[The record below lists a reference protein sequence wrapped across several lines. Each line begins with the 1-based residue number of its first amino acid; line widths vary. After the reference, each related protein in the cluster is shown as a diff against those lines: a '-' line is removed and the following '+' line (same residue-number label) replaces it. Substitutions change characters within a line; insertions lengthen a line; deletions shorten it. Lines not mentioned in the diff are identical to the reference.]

1 MSGDAPGARASTRDP
16 RPYLLLR
23 LTDLRNRSQNV
34 GMTPVAVRSYR
45 PSDHS
50 AGRSLW
56 SELTNQH
63 NQMYG
68 DAADDAGAGF
78 EEYLTRLDLSG
89 LWVAD
94 HADDGVIGL
103 VGLIMRGRAGEV
115 EPVVVTATHRHKGV
129 GRKLLRHVAQEA
141 KKRNMLSLTISPAS
155 RNIDAI
161 RSLHA
166 AGYDVVS
173 SIELTMDLDR
183 HSHEWQQDGLE
194 LHELQFRS

>member
-1 MSGDAPGARASTRDP
+1 
-16 RPYLLLR
+16 
-23 LTDLRNRSQNV
+23 
-34 GMTPVAVRSYR
+34 MTPVAVRSYR
-45 PSDHS
+45 PSDHN
-50 AGRSLW
+50 AGRRLW

-68 DAADDAGAGF
+68 DAANDAGAGF

-115 EPVVVTATHRHKGV
+115 DPVVVTGSHRHKGV
-129 GRKLLRHVAQEA
+129 GRKLLRHVAAEA
-141 KKRNMLSLTISPAS
+141 KKRSMVSLTISPSS
-155 RNIDAI
+155 RNVDAI

>member
-1 MSGDAPGARASTRDP
+1 
-16 RPYLLLR
+16 
-23 LTDLRNRSQNV
+23 
-34 GMTPVAVRSYR
+34 
-45 PSDHS
+45 
-50 AGRSLW
+50 
-56 SELTNQH
+56 
-63 NQMYG
+63 MYG
-68 DAADDAGAGF
+68 AGADDEGVGF
-78 EEYLTRLDLSG
+78 EDYLTRLDLSG

-94 HADDGVIGL
+94 HDDDGVIGM
-103 VGLIMRGRAGEV
+103 VGLVMRGRAGEV
-115 EPVVVTATHRHKGV
+115 EPVVVTAPHRHKGV
-129 GRKLLRHVAQEA
+129 GRKLLRHVAAEA

-183 HSHEWQQDGLE
+183 HAHEWQEDGLE

>member
-1 MSGDAPGARASTRDP
+1 MS
-16 RPYLLLR
+16 
-23 LTDLRNRSQNV
+23 
-34 GMTPVAVRSYR
+34 PVTVRSYR

-50 AGRSLW
+50 AGRRLW
-56 SELTNQH
+56 AELTHQQQ
-63 NQMYG
+63 QMYG
-68 DAADDAGAGF
+68 ASSGDGGAGF

-115 EPVVVTATHRHKGV
+115 EPVVVTASHRHKGV
-129 GRKLLRHVAQEA
+129 GRKLLRHVASEA
-141 KKRNMLSLTISPAS
+141 KKRSMLSLTISPSS
-155 RNIDAI
+155 RNVDAI

-183 HSHEWQQDGLE
+183 HAHEWLEDGLE

>member
-1 MSGDAPGARASTRDP
+1 
-16 RPYLLLR
+16 
-23 LTDLRNRSQNV
+23 
-34 GMTPVAVRSYR
+34 MTPVAVRSYR

-50 AGRSLW
+50 AGRRLW
-56 SELTNQH
+56 SELTYQLTG
-63 NQMYG
+63 MYG
-68 DAADDAGAGF
+68 DAKDDGGAGF

-103 VGLIMRGRAGEV
+103 IGLIMNGRAGEV
-115 EPVVVTATHRHKGV
+115 EPVVVAGTHRHKGI
-129 GRKLLRHVAQEA
+129 GRRLLRHVAAEA
-141 KKRNMLSLTISPAS
+141 KKRNMVSLTISPSS
-155 RNIDAI
+155 RNVEAI

-183 HSHEWQQDGLE
+183 QAHDWQRDGLE

>member
-1 MSGDAPGARASTRDP
+1 MS
-16 RPYLLLR
+16 
-23 LTDLRNRSQNV
+23 
-34 GMTPVAVRSYR
+34 PVTVRSYR

-50 AGRSLW
+50 AGRRLW

-63 NQMYG
+63 NRMYG
-68 DAADDAGAGF
+68 VPTDDAGAGF

-103 VGLIMRGRAGEV
+103 VGLIIRGRAGEV
-115 EPVVVTATHRHKGV
+115 EPIVVTVSHRHKGV
-129 GRKLLRHVAQEA
+129 GRKLLRHVASEA
-141 KKRNMLSLTISPAS
+141 RKRNMGALTISPAS
-155 RNIDAI
+155 RNVDAI

-173 SIELTMDLDR
+173 SIKLTLDLDR
-183 HSHEWQQDGLE
+183 NPQEWQDEGLE

>member
-1 MSGDAPGARASTRDP
+1 
-16 RPYLLLR
+16 
-23 LTDLRNRSQNV
+23 
-34 GMTPVAVRSYR
+34 MTPVAVRSYR

-50 AGRSLW
+50 AGRRLW
-56 SELTNQH
+56 AELTAQH
-63 NQMYG
+63 NRMYG
-68 DAADDAGAGF
+68 DASDDGGAGF
-78 EEYLTRLDLSG
+78 EEYLTRLDLGG

-141 KKRNMLSLTISPAS
+141 KKRNMQSLTISPAS
-155 RNIDAI
+155 RNVDAI

-183 HSHEWQQDGLE
+183 HTHEWQQDALE

>member
-1 MSGDAPGARASTRDP
+1 MS
-16 RPYLLLR
+16 
-23 LTDLRNRSQNV
+23 
-34 GMTPVAVRSYR
+34 PVTVRSYR

-50 AGRSLW
+50 AGRRLW
-56 SELTNQH
+56 SELTNEH

-68 DAADDAGAGF
+68 EPAVDGGAGF

-115 EPVVVTATHRHKGV
+115 EPIVVTVSHRHKGV
-129 GRKLLRHVAQEA
+129 GRKLLRHVAAEA
-141 KKRNMLSLTISPAS
+141 KKRNMTALTISPAS

-173 SIELTMDLDR
+173 SIELTLDLDR
-183 HSHEWQQDGLE
+183 SPHEYQQDGLE

>member
-1 MSGDAPGARASTRDP
+1 
-16 RPYLLLR
+16 
-23 LTDLRNRSQNV
+23 
-34 GMTPVAVRSYR
+34 VRSYR
-45 PSDHS
+45 PSDHA
-50 AGRSLW
+50 AGRRLW

-68 DAADDAGAGF
+68 EPTGDSGAGF

-115 EPVVVTATHRHKGV
+115 EPVVVTASHRHQGV
-129 GRKLLRHVAQEA
+129 GRKLLRHVASEA
-141 KKRNMLSLTISPAS
+141 KRRNLTALTISPSS
-155 RNIDAI
+155 RNVDAI

-173 SIELTMDLDR
+173 SIELTLDLDR
-183 HSHEWQQDGLE
+183 TVHEWQQEGLE
-194 LHELQFRS
+194 LHELPFRS

>member
-1 MSGDAPGARASTRDP
+1 MS
-16 RPYLLLR
+16 
-23 LTDLRNRSQNV
+23 
-34 GMTPVAVRSYR
+34 PVTVRSYR

-50 AGRSLW
+50 AGRRLW

-68 DAADDAGAGF
+68 EPAVDGGAGF

-115 EPVVVTATHRHKGV
+115 EPIGVTVSHRHKGV
-129 GRKLLRHVAQEA
+129 GRKLLRHVAAEA
-141 KKRNMLSLTISPAS
+141 KKRNMTALTISPAS

-173 SIELTMDLDR
+173 SIELTLDLDR
-183 HSHEWQQDGLE
+183 SPHEYQQDGLE

>member
-1 MSGDAPGARASTRDP
+1 M
-16 RPYLLLR
+16 
-23 LTDLRNRSQNV
+23 N
-34 GMTPVAVRSYR
+34 PVTVRSYR

-50 AGRSLW
+50 AGRRLW

-68 DAADDAGAGF
+68 EPAADSGAGF

-115 EPVVVTATHRHKGV
+115 EPIVVTVSHRHKGV
-129 GRKLLRHVAQEA
+129 GRKLLRHVASEA
-141 KKRNMLSLTISPAS
+141 KRRNLSALTISPSS
-155 RNIDAI
+155 RNVDAI

-173 SIELTMDLDR
+173 SIKLTLDLDR
-183 HSHEWQQDGLE
+183 TEHERQQEGLE

>member
-1 MSGDAPGARASTRDP
+1 
-16 RPYLLLR
+16 
-23 LTDLRNRSQNV
+23 
-34 GMTPVAVRSYR
+34 MTPVTVRSYR

-50 AGRSLW
+50 AGRRLW

-68 DAADDAGAGF
+68 DVPDDAGAGF

-103 VGLIMRGRAGEV
+103 VGLIMRGRGGEV
-115 EPVVVTATHRHKGV
+115 EPVVVTRSHRHKGV
-129 GRKLLRHVAQEA
+129 GRKLLRHVAAEA
-141 KKRNMLSLTISPAS
+141 KKRSMVSLTISPSS
-155 RNIDAI
+155 RNVDAI

-183 HSHEWQQDGLE
+183 HAHEWQQDGLE

>member
-1 MSGDAPGARASTRDP
+1 MD
-16 RPYLLLR
+16 
-23 LTDLRNRSQNV
+23 
-34 GMTPVAVRSYR
+34 PVAVRSYR

-50 AGRSLW
+50 AGRRLW

-68 DAADDAGAGF
+68 DATNDAGAGF
-78 EEYLTRLDLSG
+78 EEYLTRLDLGG

-94 HADDGVIGL
+94 HADDGVIGM
-103 VGLIMRGRAGEV
+103 VGLVMRGRGGEV
-115 EPVVVTATHRHKGV
+115 EPVVVTTSHRHKGV
-129 GRKLLRHVAQEA
+129 GRKLLHHVANEA
-141 KKRNMLSLTISPAS
+141 KKRTMASLTISPAS
-155 RNIDAI
+155 RNVEAI
-161 RSLHA
+161 KSLHA

-183 HSHEWQQDGLE
+183 HAHARQQDGLE

>member
-1 MSGDAPGARASTRDP
+1 
-16 RPYLLLR
+16 
-23 LTDLRNRSQNV
+23 
-34 GMTPVAVRSYR
+34 MTPVAVRSYR

-50 AGRSLW
+50 AGRRLW

-68 DAADDAGAGF
+68 DAPEDAGAGF

-115 EPVVVTATHRHKGV
+115 EPVVVTGSHRHKGV
-129 GRKLLRHVAQEA
+129 GAQAAAARGGGGQEAQHGVADDLAVVAQ
-141 KKRNMLSLTISPAS
+141 RRCDPQPA
-155 RNIDAI
+155 RG
-161 RSLHA
+161 
-166 AGYDVVS
+166 GYDVVS

-183 HSHEWQQDGLE
+183 HAHEWQQDGLE

>member
-1 MSGDAPGARASTRDP
+1 MS
-16 RPYLLLR
+16 
-23 LTDLRNRSQNV
+23 
-34 GMTPVAVRSYR
+34 PVTVRSYR

-50 AGRSLW
+50 AGRRLYA
-56 SELTNQH
+56 ELTVEH
-63 NQMYG
+63 NAMYQTQSRR
-68 DAADDAGAGF
+68 DDGAEF

-89 LWVAD
+89 IWVAD

-103 VGLIMRGRAGEV
+103 VGLIMRDRGGEV
-115 EPVVVTATHRHKGV
+115 EPVIVTASHRHKGV
-129 GRKLLRHVAQEA
+129 GRKLLRHVASEA
-141 KKRNMLSLTISPAS
+141 KKRNMTSLTISPSS
-155 RNIDAI
+155 RNVDAI

-183 HSHEWQQDGLE
+183 HTHEWQQDGLE

>member
-1 MSGDAPGARASTRDP
+1 M
-16 RPYLLLR
+16 
-23 LTDLRNRSQNV
+23 N
-34 GMTPVAVRSYR
+34 PVTVRSYR

-50 AGRSLW
+50 AGRRLW

-63 NQMYG
+63 NRMYG
-68 DAADDAGAGF
+68 EPTEDGGEGF

-115 EPVVVTATHRHKGV
+115 EPIVVTASHRHKGV
-129 GRKLLRHVAQEA
+129 GRRLLRHVASEA
-141 KKRNMLSLTISPAS
+141 QKRSMTALTISPSS
-155 RNIDAI
+155 RNVDAI

-173 SIELTMDLDR
+173 SIELTLDLDR
-183 HSHEWQQDGLE
+183 HPHEWLPDGLE

>member
-1 MSGDAPGARASTRDP
+1 
-16 RPYLLLR
+16 
-23 LTDLRNRSQNV
+23 
-34 GMTPVAVRSYR
+34 MTPVAVRSYR

-50 AGRSLW
+50 AGRRLW
-56 SELTNQH
+56 AELTFQH
-63 NQMYG
+63 HRMYG
-68 DAADDAGAGF
+68 TADGKGDDGGAGF

-103 VGLIMRGRAGEV
+103 VGLVMRGRAGVV
-115 EPVVVTATHRHKGV
+115 EPIVVTTSHRHRGV
-129 GRKLLRHVAQEA
+129 GRSLLRHVADEA
-141 KKRNMLSLTISPAS
+141 KKRNMASLTISPES
-155 RNIDAI
+155 RNVDAI

-173 SIELTMDLDR
+173 SIELTLDLDR
-183 HSHEWQQDGLE
+183 HPQDWQSDSLE

>member
-1 MSGDAPGARASTRDP
+1 MSGDAGGARAGTAGP
-16 RPYLLLR
+16 RPYLPLR
-23 LTDLRNRSQNV
+23 LTAARNRSQNV
-34 GMTPVAVRSYR
+34 GMNPVTVRSYR

-50 AGRSLW
+50 AGRQLW

-68 DAADDAGAGF
+68 VPTDDGGAGF

-103 VGLIMRGRAGEV
+103 VGLIMRGRAGVV
-115 EPVVVTATHRHKGV
+115 EPIVVTVSHRHKGV
-129 GRKLLRHVAQEA
+129 GRKLLRHVASEA
-141 KKRNMLSLTISPAS
+141 KKRNMTALTISPSS
-155 RNIDAI
+155 RNVDAI

-173 SIELTMDLDR
+173 SIELTLDLDR
-183 HSHEWQQDGLE
+183 HPHEWQQEGLE

>member
-1 MSGDAPGARASTRDP
+1 
-16 RPYLLLR
+16 
-23 LTDLRNRSQNV
+23 
-34 GMTPVAVRSYR
+34 MTPVTVRSYR

-50 AGRSLW
+50 AGRRLW
-56 SELTNQH
+56 AELTNQH

-68 DAADDAGAGF
+68 PDGANEDAGAGF
-78 EEYLTRLDLSG
+78 EEYLTRLDVTG

-103 VGLIMRGRAGEV
+103 VGLVMRGRAGEV
-115 EPVVVTATHRHKGV
+115 EPVVVTASHRHKGV
-129 GRKLLRHVAQEA
+129 GRQLLRHVANEA

-155 RNIDAI
+155 RNIEAI

-173 SIELTMDLDR
+173 SIELTMDLGREAHDWQ
-183 HSHEWQQDGLE
+183 HEGLE
-194 LHELQFRS
+194 LHELHFRS

>member
-1 MSGDAPGARASTRDP
+1 MS
-16 RPYLLLR
+16 
-23 LTDLRNRSQNV
+23 
-34 GMTPVAVRSYR
+34 PVTVRSYR
-45 PSDHS
+45 PSDHVV
-50 AGRSLW
+50 GRRLW
-56 SELTNQH
+56 SELSNQH

-68 DAADDAGAGF
+68 EPAGDSGAGF

-115 EPVVVTATHRHKGV
+115 EPIVVTTSHRHKGV
-129 GRKLLRHVAQEA
+129 GRRLLRHVASEA
-141 KKRNMLSLTISPAS
+141 KKRNMTALTISPSS
-155 RNIDAI
+155 RNVDAI

-173 SIELTMDLDR
+173 SIELTLDLDR
-183 HSHEWQQDGLE
+183 HPHDWLTDGLE

>member
-1 MSGDAPGARASTRDP
+1 MS
-16 RPYLLLR
+16 
-23 LTDLRNRSQNV
+23 
-34 GMTPVAVRSYR
+34 PVTVRSYR
-45 PSDHS
+45 PNDHS
-50 AGRSLW
+50 AGRRLW
-56 SELTNQH
+56 AELTHQH
-63 NQMYG
+63 NRMYG
-68 DAADDAGAGF
+68 AGADDEGAGF
-78 EEYLTRLDLSG
+78 EDYLTRLDLSG

-94 HADDGVIGL
+94 HEDDGVIGM
-103 VGLIMRGRAGEV
+103 VGLVMRSRAGEV
-115 EPVVVTATHRHKGV
+115 EPVVVTASHRHKGV
-129 GRKLLRHVAQEA
+129 GRKLLRHVAAEA

-183 HSHEWQQDGLE
+183 HAHEWQEDGLE